1 MKVSIFK
8 FVFFPFIICFFE
20 YAKKELYFIN
30 GGNIYLE
37 RNIIN
42 FKNNRILADAGKEFD
57 LNYFYESTLS
67 LANQFSDYID
77 NDEKIKNLR
86 NTIDS
91 RIKKHKRSNI
101 SPNLNNIDEKTKNLI
116 YELQKELEE
125 VKKELDNIRNGKIQ
139 TQPIQNKRIIINDE
153 NISVSE
159 HESFSQLKNG
169 GNLLDRK
176 HNEVVSSSK
185 NKLKKKKN
193 NNNNKDVFDDEANFK
208 HIRSKKFKNPP
219 YRYTNYYESF
229 DSYDNPYYSYNGYP
243 PHDVCD
249 SL

>member
-1 MKVSIFK
+1 MKVSILK
-8 FVFFPFIICFFE
+8 FVFFSIIICSFE
-20 YAKKELYFIN
+20 YAQNELYFIN

-125 VKKELDNIRNGKIQ
+125 VKKELDSIRNGKIQ
-139 TQPIQNKRIIINDE
+139 TQPIQNKRIIINGE

-159 HESFSQLKNG
+159 HESFSQLNNG
-169 GNLLDRK
+169 GNISGSE
-176 HNEVVSSSK
+176 HNEISSSSK

-193 NNNNKDVFDDEANFK
+193 NNKDVFDDEAHFK
-208 HIRSKKFKNPP
+208 YINSEQYKKLK
-219 YRYTNYYESF
+219 YRYIF
-229 DSYDNPYYSYNGYP
+229 CCGLCYDYRTLQGYKTS
-243 PHDVCD
+243 DG
-249 SL
+249 

>member
-1 MKVSIFK
+1 MKVNIFK
-8 FVFFPFIICFFE
+8 IVFFSIIICSFE
-20 YAKKELYFIN
+20 YAPNELYFIN

-77 NDEKIKNLR
+77 NEEKIKNLR

-91 RIKKHKRSNI
+91 RIKKHKRSDI

-125 VKKELDNIRNGKIQ
+125 VKKEIDSIRNGKIP
-139 TQPIQNKRIIINDE
+139 TQPIQNKRIIINGE
-153 NISVSE
+153 KISVSE
-159 HESFSQLKNG
+159 HESFIQLKNG

-193 NNNNKDVFDDEANFK
+193 NNNKDVFDDEDNFK
-208 HIRSKKFKNPP
+208 YVNSEQYKKLK
-219 YRYTNYYESF
+219 YRYIFCCGLFTDYIDPDDSF
-229 DSYDNPYYSYNGYP
+229 NSHSINMG
-243 PHDVCD
+243 
-249 SL
+249 